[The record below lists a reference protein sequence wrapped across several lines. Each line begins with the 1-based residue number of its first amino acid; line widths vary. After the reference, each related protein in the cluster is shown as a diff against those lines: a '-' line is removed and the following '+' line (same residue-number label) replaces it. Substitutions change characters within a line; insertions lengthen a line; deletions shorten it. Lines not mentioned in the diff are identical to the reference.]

1 MNRIIMTVAAACV
14 ATVMGTF
21 DASAASGKRI
31 AALDDAHW
39 SSSVW
44 ISAAMHLLLPV
55 ELRVRMSELPM
66 AQVGFSPR

>member
-31 AALDDAHW
+31 AALDDAQW
-39 SSSVW
+39 S
-44 ISAAMHLLLPV
+44 IAL
-55 ELRVRMSELPM
+55 
-66 AQVGFSPR
+66 F

>member
-39 SSSVW
+39 S
-44 ISAAMHLLLPV
+44 IAL
-55 ELRVRMSELPM
+55 
-66 AQVGFSPR
+66 F